1 MTRKQMYL
9 DINCVEAARQ
19 RVRHVYDIFDTVCVQ
34 FSGGK
39 DSTAALYLAKEVH
52 EERGLGP
59 VKAIFRDEEFVSPA
73 AIEFVTEVSQYD
85 WVDMEW
91 YCLPQLQEVWY
102 MGMRQLVLLWS
113 AFREECGMLLRDFP
127 ENAIRAEAFGL
138 SGNMQLPR
146 RIDEY
151 TMQGKRGS
159 VAFITGVRANESMV
173 RYRSVTQKLHEN
185 YINRPQGLPKGIPLR
200 FAKILYDWTS
210 DDVLKFIHEEHN
222 ASYCKYYDYAALG
235 GANQRVGTPLFST
248 AARRLTDVIKTEPE
262 FYDSLIELYP
272 EIETQVHLW
281 GEYDIELLV
290 EVFSDEG
297 WDGVKECIDIH
308 FLDEDYR
315 RYALTFADKF
325 RSAHKKDPY
334 AYPLDHLVRTLL
346 LNAIMGSP
354 SPVGP
359 QTIAHKKRLARYSID
374 DESMRLA
381 DADSLDLQDDYRI
394 S

>member
-1 MTRKQMYL
+1 MYL

>member
-1 MTRKQMYL
+1 MPRKQMYL

-19 RVRHVYDIFDTVCVQ
+19 RIRHVYDIFDNVCVQ

-73 AIEFVTEVSQYD
+73 AIDFVTEVSQYD
-85 WVDMEW
+85 WVDLEW
-91 YCLPQLQEVWY
+91 YCLPQFQEVWY
-102 MGMRQLVLLWS
+102 MGVRQLVLLWS
-113 AFREECGMLLRDFP
+113 SFREECGMLLRDFP
-127 ENAIRAEAFGL
+127 ENAIRAEDFGL
-138 SGNMQLPR
+138 SGNMELPR
-146 RIDEY
+146 RVDEY
-151 TMQGKRGS
+151 TMQGKRGR

-185 YINRPQGLPKGIPLR
+185 YINRPQGLPKSIPLR
-200 FAKILYDWTS
+200 FAKVLYDWTS
-210 DDVLKFIHEEHN
+210 NDVLKFIHEEHN
-222 ASYCKYYDYAALG
+222 ASYCKFYDYAALG

-248 AARRLTDVIKTEPE
+248 AARRLKDVIKTEPE
-262 FYDSLIELYP
+262 FYDSLLELYP
-272 EIETQVHLW
+272 EIETQVQLW
-281 GEYDIELLV
+281 GEYDIELLI
-290 EVFSDEG
+290 EALAELE
-297 WDGVKECIDIH
+297 WDGVKFCIDVH

-325 RSAHKKDPY
+325 RAAHKKDPY

-346 LNAIMGSP
+346 MNTIVGNP

-374 DESMRLA
+374 EESMRLA